1 MNEVLLY
8 SNILLWLAVLLIGF
22 TLFIIFRQFGEVY
35 LSTGESIARDGIAIG
50 ERAPSLSHRKTWNGQ
65 PVLSQGAKPVL
76 LAFLSPACKVCIDLI
91 PDWNQAV
98 HQHRAIHFRAILVGD
113 RPSSEKILQEQALEG
128 EVLFDE
134 DQGILGEY
142 RVRVTPF
149 ALIMDEG
156 GVVRGKGL
164 CNDTGHID
172 HLISYLES
180 ESVAV

>member
-1 MNEVLLY
+1 M
-8 SNILLWLAVLLIGF
+8 
-22 TLFIIFRQFGEVY
+22 
-35 LSTGESIARDGIAIG
+35 
-50 ERAPSLSHRKTWNGQ
+50 
-65 PVLSQGAKPVL
+65 
-76 LAFLSPACKVCIDLI
+76 
-91 PDWNQAV
+91 
-98 HQHRAIHFRAILVGD
+98 
-113 RPSSEKILQEQALEG
+113 QEQALEG